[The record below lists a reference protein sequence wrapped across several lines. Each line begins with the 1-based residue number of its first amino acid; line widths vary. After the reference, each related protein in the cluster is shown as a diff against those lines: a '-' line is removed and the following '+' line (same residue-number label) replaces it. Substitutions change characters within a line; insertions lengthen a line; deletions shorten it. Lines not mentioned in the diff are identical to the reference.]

1 MQDLLFLALT
11 VAFFAAGWGLTLFL
25 ERLEPKS

>member
-11 VAFFAAGWGLTLFL
+11 VAFFAACWGLVLFL
-25 ERLEPKS
+25 DRLEPKP

>member
-11 VAFFAAGWGLTLFL
+11 VVFFAACWGLTLFL
-25 ERLEPKS
+25 ERLEPKP